1 MYKQILYLV
10 PETLDTRG
18 EFSVDPMLKAFFF
31 FFVIWMV
38 KKKFSVQIRFEKAG
52 LHTAPLEMENV
63 MSLMVF

>member
-18 EFSVDPMLKAFFF
+18 EFSVDPMLKAFF
-31 FFVIWMV
+31 VIWMV
-38 KKKFSVQIRFEKAG
+38 KKKKFSVQISFEKAG
-52 LHTAPLEMENV
+52 LHTAPLVMENV

>member
-18 EFSVDPMLKAFFF
+18 EFSADPMLKAFFCNLDG
-31 FFVIWMV
+31 
-38 KKKFSVQIRFEKAG
+38 KKKFSVQISFEKAG
-52 LHTAPLEMENV
+52 LHTAPLVMENV

>member
-18 EFSVDPMLKAFFF
+18 EFSVDPILKAL
-31 FFVIWMV
+31 FVIWMV
-38 KKKFSVQIRFEKAG
+38 KKKFSVQISFEKAG
-52 LHTAPLEMENV
+52 LYTDPLVMEKV